1 MQQSA
6 SFQKQL
12 QEAEAREQATYRALE
27 EKRKSY
33 DAVLVTQ
40 MADAATKERLQG
52 EVGEEGE
59 CEA

>member
-33 DAVLVTQ
+33 DALLVTQ
-40 MADAATKERLQG
+40 MADAASWSVRA
-52 EVGEEGE
+52 
-59 CEA
+59 CSRS

>member
-12 QEAEAREQATYRALE
+12 QEAEAREQATYRALG

-33 DAVLVTQ
+33 DALLGTQ

>member
-12 QEAEAREQATYRALE
+12 QEAESREQATYRALE

-33 DAVLVTQ
+33 DALLVTQ

-52 EVGEEGE
+52 EVGEKGE